1 MYNEWKFQLSFA
13 TLQLSCMSSYF
24 IYCITWIRWWFI
36 TYTVSAYWSRDA
48 IFVAVPFCVCVSF
61 FAKSLTLHFMYSV
74 IDVRPTL
81 SAHLENW
88 KSQQV
93 NAVNLDENIKDKL
106 MSWNTLSYP
115 LSVSFSSKI
124 LYKDRP
130 LTSFLSMCSVLL
142 FRHSRRLQG
151 KRITEVWL

>member
-1 MYNEWKFQLSFA
+1 MKVSDEFCYPAAVLYEQLFYLLHYLDSLKVYHIHCECLLIQGCHFCGC
-13 TLQLSCMSSYF
+13 TFL
-24 IYCITWIRWWFI
+24 
-36 TYTVSAYWSRDA
+36 
-48 IFVAVPFCVCVSF
+48 CVCF
-61 FAKSLTLHFMYSV
+61 FFCKSLTLHFMYSV

-106 MSWNTLSYP
+106 MSWNTLSDP

-130 LTSFLSMCSVLL
+130 LTSFLSMSSILL